1 MSRLVTS
8 ALIGLA
14 MMAGVVATLDLA
26 ALASP
31 PLEARTSDASGV
43 KVVVTPRPV
52 RAGADVWEF
61 NVVLDT
67 HSRALSED
75 IAQASVI
82 VDDAGRRFPA
92 LAWVGDAP
100 GGHHR
105 EGVLRFTAPAPPV
118 QFIELKM
125 EAVGGAEAR
134 TFRWNLK

>member
-1 MSRLVTS
+1 MPRSVTS

-14 MMAGVVATLDLA
+14 LMAGVVGTHDLSA
-26 ALASP
+26 RASP
-31 PLEARTSDASGV
+31 PLETRSSDVSGV
-43 KVVVTPRPV
+43 KVVVTPRAV
-52 RAGADVWEF
+52 EAGAKVWEF
-61 NVVLDT
+61 DVVLDT

-75 IAQASVI
+75 IARASMI

-92 LAWVGDAP
+92 LAWEGDAP

-105 EGVLRFTAPAPPV
+105 KGVLRFTAPAPPV

-134 TFRWNLK
+134 TFRWDLK